1 MQGLCALHWGVRMR
15 ACVCMREC
23 KNASF
28 LSLSTPIVMGNSFET
43 GNSNDFSFVAKRCL
57 IKPQRKER
65 KEKRINGKSHL
76 NSYLYNITETVSMRR
91 TIYNTLSAERALLE
105 KNIQWYSIADAKGG
119 RNCDSNRSSF
129 RRTFFRISAVEGKGG
144 MFLDTTIC
152 TN

>member
-1 MQGLCALHWGVRMR
+1 MQGLYALHWGVRMR

-57 IKPQRKER
+57 IRPRRKER
-65 KEKRINGKSHL
+65 KRKTNQRKKPSKLLPVQYYRDRLHAPY
-76 NSYLYNITETVSMRR
+76 YLQY
-91 TIYNTLSAERALLE
+91 AFCRA